1 MQFAGL
7 ARPISD
13 LHGLGPAAVR
23 RFARLGVATVSDLL
37 CLRPRRYQDRRSVK
51 SLVAALEAGE
61 GLVEVEVASAVHIG
75 RGKRR
80 GLRLDV
86 QDQSSR
92 AELLLFGPGR
102 TAPSPDTKLRLWV
115 TLRLRG
121 GVLRIGSHE
130 HARPQDDGR
139 LVPVYP
145 LTEGLSQNR
154 VRDAVAAALAQ
165 IDLNDPIQRHLHD
178 VHAPATPEA
187 AENARAALALVEL
200 RGFQIGLARSS
211 SDRSSKTRPAV
222 TRTIVPELIA
232 ALPFE
237 LTGGQ
242 RAAFDQIR
250 ADLDGPTPMARL
262 LQGDVGAGKTVPALL
277 AAAIVAERGEQSV
290 LLAPTDVLAR
300 QHMATIERLGFD
312 RQLTTVLLT
321 GSIGAAQRAQALA
334 EIHSGTADVVVATH
348 AAFSADVSY
357 RALGLVVIDEQHRFG
372 VRQRAAML
380 AKGDRPDLLLMSAT
394 PIPRSLALIA
404 YGDLEISTI
413 VDRPAGRKPI
423 ETHLVKM
430 GNERR
435 VYEFVRSRLASGERA
450 YFVYP
455 EIDPGGARRSAAQ
468 MHERLAHEL
477 APHRVVM
484 AHSRMPEDER
494 TVAMDDFSAGRAAV
508 LVATTVV
515 EVGIDVPEAT
525 CMIVEHADEFGLAT
539 LHQLRGRVG
548 RSARESYC
556 FLVFAEPVSETA
568 RERLKVMYTSNDGF
582 FIAEEDLRIRGPGEL
597 DGTRQSGWLRFAFA
611 ELPRDITLLASARE
625 EVRRA
630 LEHDPDLTAP
640 EHTALAQAVQ
650 VRDRPASL
658 PEAVDAH

>member
-13 LHGLGPAAVR
+13 LRGLGPAAER
-23 RFARLGVATVSDLL
+23 RFARLGIVTVSDLL
-37 CLRPRRYQDRRSVK
+37 CLRPRRYQDRRTVN

-86 QDQSSR
+86 HDESSR

-102 TAPSPDTKLRLWV
+102 TMPAVGTKMRLWV

-130 HARPQDDGR
+130 HARRQDGER

-154 VRDAVAAALAQ
+154 VRDAVTAALAQ
-165 IDLNDPIQRHLHD
+165 IDTDDAIQRHLHD

-187 AENARAALALVEL
+187 AESARAALATVEL
-200 RGFQIGLARSS
+200 QGFHIGLARSGT
-211 SDRSSKTRPAV
+211 DRSRKTRPPA
-222 TRTIVPELIA
+222 TRTIARELVA

-242 RAAFDQIR
+242 SAAFEEIR
-250 ADLDGPTPMARL
+250 IDLNSPTPMARL

-277 AAAIVAERGEQSV
+277 AAAIVAERDEQSV

-300 QHMATIERLGFD
+300 QHMATIERLGFT
-312 RQLTTVLLT
+312 RQLAVVLLT
-321 GSIGAAQRAQALA
+321 GSIGTAQRAQALA
-334 EIHSGTADVVVATH
+334 EIHNGTVDVVVATH
-348 AAFSADVSY
+348 AAFSADVTY

-394 PIPRSLALIA
+394 PIPRSLALSA

-477 APHRVVM
+477 APHRVVL
-484 AHSRMPEDER
+484 AHSRMPEEER
-494 TVAMDDFSAGRAAV
+494 TVAMNDFAAGRAAV

-515 EVGIDVPEAT
+515 EVGIDVPDAT
-525 CMIVEHADEFGLAT
+525 CMVVEHADEFGLAT

-548 RSARESYC
+548 RSERQSYC
-556 FLVFAEPVSETA
+556 FLVFAEPVSDTA

-611 ELPRDITLLASARE
+611 ELPRDVPLLASTRD

-630 LEHDPDLTAP
+630 LALDPELTAP
-640 EHTALAQAVQ
+640 EHAALAHAAQ
-650 VRDRPASL
+650 VRDRQAPL
-658 PEAVDAH
+658 PETIDAY